1 MSLSSRFMSLLCL
14 RSSALTANQ
23 RVLNGWSEAEGSI
36 VALHLE
42 LQRLVTAPLQ
52 LRVQRTRKCVKWFVL
67 TVFNESP
74 HRFSVHWIKLH

>member
-1 MSLSSRFMSLLCL
+1 MSVSSRFMSLLCL

-23 RVLNGWSEAEGSI
+23 CVLHGWSEAEASI

-42 LQRLVTAPLQ
+42 LHRLVLAPLQ

>member
-1 MSLSSRFMSLLCL
+1 MSVSSRFMSLLCL

-23 RVLNGWSEAEGSI
+23 CVLHGWSEAEASI
-36 VALHLE
+36 FALHLE
-42 LQRLVTAPLQ
+42 LHSLVSAPLQ
-52 LRVQRTRKCVKWFVL
+52 LRVQRTRKRMKWFVL

>member
-1 MSLSSRFMSLLCL
+1 MSVSSRFMSLLCL

-23 RVLNGWSEAEGSI
+23 CVLHGWSEAEATTI
-36 VALHLE
+36 ALYLE
-42 LQRLVTAPLQ
+42 FHRLVSAPLQ
-52 LRVQRTRKCVKWFVL
+52 QRVQGTRKCVKWFVL

>member
-1 MSLSSRFMSLLCL
+1 MSLLCL
-14 RSSALTANQ
+14 RSSPLKAIQCDLP
-23 RVLNGWSEAEGSI
+23 GWSEGMASI
-36 VALHLE
+36 VGLYLE
-42 LQRLVTAPLQ
+42 PHRLVSAPLQ

>member
-1 MSLSSRFMSLLCL
+1 MSVSSRFMSLLCL

-23 RVLNGWSEAEGSI
+23 CVLHGGSETEASI
-36 VALHLE
+36 VALYLE
-42 LQRLVTAPLQ
+42 LHRLVLAPLQ
-52 LRVQRTRKCVKWFVL
+52 LTVQRTRTCVKWFVL